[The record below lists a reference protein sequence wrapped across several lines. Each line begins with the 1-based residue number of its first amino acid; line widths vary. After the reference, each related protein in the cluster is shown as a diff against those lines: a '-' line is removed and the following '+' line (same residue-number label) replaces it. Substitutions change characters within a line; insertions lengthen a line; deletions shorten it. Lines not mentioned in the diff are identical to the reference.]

1 MLKYMDKLAK
11 NQKPEELPSLVLAY
25 IGDAV
30 YELAIREFLVG
41 QGFIKVNQLHREAVK
56 YVRAGAQAK
65 ALFALEDQLSE
76 QEMAVVRRGRNAKSG
91 TPPRGADIV
100 EYRHATALEALIG
113 YLYLQGKQDRVREI
127 VDFAIEVISREG

>member
-1 MLKYMDKLAK
+1 LLKYMDKLAK

-30 YELAIREFLVG
+30 YELAIRQFLVG
-41 QGFIKVNQLHREAVK
+41 QGFTKVNRLHREAVK

-65 ALFALEDQLSE
+65 ALFALEDKLSE
-76 QEMAVVRRGRNAKSG
+76 EEMAVVRRGRNAKSG
-91 TPPRGADIV
+91 TPPRSADIV
-100 EYRHATALEALIG
+100 EYRHATALEALLG

-127 VDFAIEVISREG
+127 VGFAIEAIIQR

>member
-1 MLKYMDKLAK
+1 MDKLAK